1 MNGTVSRRAA
11 LVAGAVAMAATVAAW
26 STAGSKDDAPP
37 ASAAALG
44 VSVPRLSP
52 VLHAHVDGMDMGYR
66 TGGRGPALVM
76 IIGRSAT
83 MAEWD
88 PQLIRQLIGTHRVVV
103 FDNRGVA
110 TSDNPSARALTIQQ
124 MARDTLGLMTA
135 LGIGR
140 ADVLGWSM
148 GGMIAQ
154 QVAIDA
160 PSRVLRLVLCATSPG
175 GSHAAQPAGYV
186 QKDLDSPDLSTATL
200 FSLSFPPD
208 RAGVHGALS
217 YALRVATQ
225 PDLLPDSF
233 TITPSAR
240 ANQEAAGSAWKAP
253 GGGDYDELPHLR
265 VATLVLWG
273 RLDVVNPPYNNWLII
288 SRLPHVRYQV
298 FGNAGHAFLFQDAV
312 AVGTA
317 IRDFLR

>member
-1 MNGTVSRRAA
+1 
-11 LVAGAVAMAATVAAW
+11 
-26 STAGSKDDAPP
+26 
-37 ASAAALG
+37 
-44 VSVPRLSP
+44 
-52 VLHAHVDGMDMGYR
+52 MDMGYR
-66 TGGRGPALVM
+66 VGGRGTALVM

-88 PQLIRQLIGTHRVVV
+88 PQLIRQLIITHRVVV

-110 TSDNPSARALTIQQ
+110 TSNNPSATTLTIQQ

-160 PSRVLRLVLCATSPG
+160 PDRVVRLVLCATSPG
-175 GSHAAQPAGYV
+175 GSHAMQPAEFV

-208 RAGVHGALS
+208 RAGIHGAVS
-217 YALRVATQ
+217 YAFRVATQ
-225 PDLLPDSF
+225 PGLLPDSF
-233 TITPSAR
+233 TIAAAAR
-240 ANQEAAGSAWKAP
+240 ANQEAASSAWKSP
-253 GGGDYDELPHLR
+253 GGGDYYELPYLK

-273 RLDVVNPPYNNWLII
+273 RLDIVNPPYNDWLIV
-288 SRLPHVRYQV
+288 SRLRHVRYQV